1 MFDRS
6 SRLKTD
12 RTQTIPIARHNR
24 IVVMLVA
31 VCCLSMGI
39 AIGAIVH
46 GIAGAKSDDNR
57 VSISYAPSR
66 PDALSAAFARVVE
79 QIEPSVVNVKVTEG
93 EEHTMFARDGTG
105 SGIIVNGA
113 GYILTNQHV
122 IDRATTIK
130 VKLLS
135 GAEYDAKVVGKDRD
149 IDLAVVKIDAK
160 EPLVAARLGDSD
172 KLNVGDWVLAI
183 GSPFGF
189 EHTVTAGIISAKNR
203 DPETSGSVF
212 QQFIQTDAAI
222 NPGNSGG
229 PLVNLAGEVIG
240 INTQIATNTGWYN
253 GIGFALPSSTAV
265 DIYNQLVTTGRVQ
278 RGFLG
283 IHPQDLTPQI
293 ARLNHIQDNQGV
305 VIRDLTS
312 DDSPA
317 GRAGL
322 KSEDI
327 IISINGQKVKN
338 YRDLIRRISALPV
351 GSTASIDY
359 IRDGQQ
365 HTASVKLEERVEP
378 KTEDAPDLK
387 IIPFDPHHPRST
399 TPLDPEFEKRDK
411 PERKHTI
418 GLNVQTL
425 TPDRAKQRGL
435 DGIRGAL
442 VVFVERDGLG
452 TRNGLRENDVVIEIN
467 HRHITNEED
476 YLRATRDLKSGDDV
490 VIRVLR
496 GSAEGP
502 RKYESFIASF
512 TMP

>member
-1 MFDRS
+1 MFERS
-6 SRLKTD
+6 NRRKADSI
-12 RTQTIPIARHNR
+12 QTISISRHTR
-24 IVVMLVA
+24 IVIMLVA
-31 VCCLSMGI
+31 MCCLSMGI

-57 VSISYAPSR
+57 VSISYTPSR
-66 PDALSAAFARVVE
+66 PDALSAAFAKVVE
-79 QIEPSVVNVKVTEG
+79 LIEPSVVNVKVTEG
-93 EEHTMFARDGTG
+93 EERTLFARDGTG

-122 IDRATTIK
+122 VEHATTIK

-135 GAEYDAKVVGKDRD
+135 GTEYDAKVVGKDKE
-149 IDLAVVKIDAK
+149 IDLAVIKIEAK
-160 EPLVAARLGDSD
+160 EPLVAARMGDSD

-203 DPETSGSVF
+203 DGEASSSVF

-253 GIGFALPSSTAV
+253 GIGFALPSATAV
-265 DIYNQLVTTGRVQ
+265 DIYNQLVTNGRVQ

-283 IHPQDLTPQI
+283 IRPQDLTPQI
-293 ARLNHIQDNQGV
+293 ARQNHISENQGV

-312 DDSPA
+312 DNSPA

-322 KSEDI
+322 RSEDI
-327 IISINGQKVKN
+327 IISINGQPVKN
-338 YRDLIRRISALPV
+338 YRDLIRRIGSLPV
-351 GSTASIDY
+351 GSIASIDY
-359 IRDGQQ
+359 VRDGQK
-365 HTASVKLEERVEP
+365 HTASVKLEERVEAGA
-378 KTEDAPDLK
+378 EDTQELRSF
-387 IIPFDPHHPRST
+387 PFDPHHRLQP
-399 TPLDPEFEKRDK
+399 PQENLE
-411 PERKHTI
+411 PERRDRQERKQTI
-418 GLNVQTL
+418 GMMVQTL
-425 TPDRAKQRGL
+425 TTERAKQRGL

-442 VVFVERDGLG
+442 VVAIERDSLG
-452 TRNGLRENDVVIEIN
+452 MKNGLRSDDVVIEIN
-467 HRHITNEED
+467 RKQISNEED
-476 YLRATRDLKSGDDV
+476 YARATRELKSGDDV

-496 GSAEGP
+496 ASGEGP
-502 RKYESFIASF
+502 RKYQSFIASF